1 MEQFIAEVRSLKD
14 PWESGRVQIR
24 VYGRHDN
31 EQDIKDENLP
41 WATVMMP
48 ITSAST
54 NRIGTSPTG
63 LLVGSR
69 VMGYWLDDA
78 HQYPVIIGS
87 FHRAGK
93 LKDENDNTGGKDDID
108 DKYSDI
114 PIGARAS
121 TPIKKSNTQAK
132 KTTGNKKYDP
142 SKEPKYNKNDY
153 VSQEDGEDGLAKSRE
168 KNAKTADKKTV
179 ASVNKTDTGG
189 ILDKILK
196 VDGSNEAGA
205 LPMAPQN
212 FQQILQINN
221 MTSVG
226 GMNGMMGGALGGSL
240 GGIAGGMGIG
250 NVLGSMSGMLGVDL
264 SMLSGMTGM
273 LGGMGMGGSGGGQG
287 GNNNFGAGGGVGGA
301 AGTYY
306 AEQVPTTPND
316 VAVTAAELLNQLG
329 GYKTPN
335 NTIAG
340 LSIEEKEALY
350 TAILQLMNSVSPDL
364 YVHTYV
370 SVTESETITINPKE
384 EPTANLE
391 VVVDDSALGRVT
403 QITLPGSWVFDVSE
417 IPDGYFQ
424 VYYFTDTDPYP
435 GYMQWEGPNGERV
448 FCPRPANMPY
458 VATPTE
464 DVINAGIYAMIGDL
478 LSLIKAGKLTISEMT
493 TIMNNGSAAI
503 QNQGLQNTHGKGSNN
518 NNIMNMIQSLLG
530 VLGGLLQEMTQ
541 KQFSES
547 VIDQGKVQK
556 TMEDFQLKNANLR
569 RKKQLAKTA
578 VQQKNDSNTML
589 NNNLMGFG
597 NMNGGGGSK
606 AGSQG
611 TTPTG
616 TPKTSN
622 TVTHITKTGNNVTN
636 IATLPVANTEV
647 VTFGYY
653 SIYKS

>member
-1 MEQFIAEVRSLKD
+1 MEQFIAEVRNLKD

-31 EQDIKDENLP
+31 EQDTKDENLP

-69 VMGYWLDDA
+69 VMGYWLDEA

-121 TPIKKSNTQAK
+121 SPIKKSNTQAK
-132 KTTGNKKYDP
+132 KTTEKRKYDP
-142 SKEPKYNKNDY
+142 TKEPKYNKNDY
-153 VSQEDGEDGLAKSRE
+153 VSQEDGEDGLEKSRE

-179 ASVNKTDTGG
+179 ASVDKTDTSG

-196 VDGSNEAGA
+196 VDGSNESGA
-205 LPMAPQN
+205 LPMAPQM
-212 FQQILQINN
+212 FQQIFQLNN
-221 MTSVG
+221 MTSTG
-226 GMNGMMGGALGGSL
+226 GINGMTSGALGGSL

-250 NVLGSMSGMLGVDL
+250 NVLGSMTGMLGIDL

-273 LGGMGMGGSGGGQG
+273 LGGRGSGGGSGAG
-287 GNNNFGAGGGVGGA
+287 GNNFGVGGGVGGA
-301 AGTYY
+301 EGTYY

-329 GYKTPN
+329 GYSTPTE
-335 NTIAG
+335 TIAN
-340 LSIEEKEALY
+340 LPLDQKEILY
-350 TAILQLMNSVSPDL
+350 TAILDLMNSVSPDL
-364 YVHTYV
+364 YVRTVV
-370 SVTESETITINPKE
+370 SVSESTETVVINPKE
-384 EPTANLE
+384 QPTANLE
-391 VVVDDSALGRVT
+391 TVISSTPAGPTT
-403 QITLPGSWVFDVSE
+403 QLILPGSWVWSVDD

-448 FCPRPANMPY
+448 FCNRPANMPY
-458 VATPTE
+458 VATPSE
-464 DVINAGIYAMIGDL
+464 DVINAGIFAMINDL
-478 LSLIKAGKLTISEMT
+478 ITLIKAGKLTIAEMT
-493 TIMNNGSAAI
+493 TVIENGTSAV
-503 QNQGLQNTHGKGSNN
+503 QNQGLQNTHGKGSGGNN
-518 NNIMNMIQSLLG
+518 TMNMIQSLLG
-530 VLGGLLQEMTQ
+530 VLGQLIGEMGQ
-541 KQFSES
+541 KQFPES
-547 VIDQGKVQK
+547 VLDQGKVQK

-569 RKKQLAKTA
+569 RKKQLAKQS

-597 NMNGGGGSK
+597 NMNGGGSNPSGSK
-606 AGSQG
+606 G
-611 TTPTG
+611 TTPVG
-616 TPKTSN
+616 TPVTSN
-622 TVTHITKTGNNVTN
+622 TATYITKTGNTVTN
-636 IATLPVANTEV
+636 ISTIPVSNTEIV
-647 VTFGYY
+647 QFGYY